1 MLREAAIFFSDPAI
15 KRGGGKG
22 QATVKKRFFFE
33 AKKNPNKY
41 VATKLEGERG
51 GGLVATK
58 KTYY

>member
-51 GGLVATK
+51 GLSGH
-58 KTYY
+58 